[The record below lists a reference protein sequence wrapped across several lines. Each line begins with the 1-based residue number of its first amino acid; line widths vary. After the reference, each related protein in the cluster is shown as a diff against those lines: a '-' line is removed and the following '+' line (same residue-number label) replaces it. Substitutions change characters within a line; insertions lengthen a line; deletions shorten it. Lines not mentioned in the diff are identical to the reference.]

1 MKRARAIFFA
11 ALFAPWGAPCFV
23 SGCRAHGESAEAARA
38 EAGQVVHSIRILRDA
53 PNEGKAPLLEVLAA
67 TACSANDV
75 CAARDACAA
84 AYGIQVQALEN
95 LHAVRRAATGS
106 TDPIPSAAVDVLA
119 RAEADLRHA
128 ADQEKS
134 CADLEAALT
143 KKYGL

>member
-1 MKRARAIFFA
+1 LKRAGAI
-11 ALFAPWGAPCFV
+11 LFV
-23 SGCRAHGESAEAARA
+23 VLSGCRAHGESAEAVRA
-38 EAGQVVHSIRILRDA
+38 EAGQVARAVRTLRDA
-53 PNEGKAPLLEVLAA
+53 PNEAKAPLLDALSA
-67 TACSANDV
+67 TPCSANDV

-106 TDPIPSAAVDVLA
+106 TDPVPSAAVDVLA
-119 RAEADLRHA
+119 RAESDLRRA
-128 ADQEKS
+128 ADQEKA